1 MKQILIVDDDVAVT
15 NYFMVFLA
23 QTGLFETT
31 IVNDPREVMAHF
43 EKTDF
48 DVVLLD
54 IDMPYVSGM
63 DILQNMDEQAITVPV
78 IVLTGVNDVD
88 LAVKSMKLRAFN
100 YLVKPVDDD
109 KLLEV
114 IDDALKHSVLQ
125 KSIDELPSTLTQ
137 QQLVNTAAF
146 EHLYTQNPAMIRVL
160 HQAEQL
166 AGSDLSIFLWG
177 ESGTGKEALARAI
190 HYASPRRDKPFTVV
204 EATSFEPDHF
214 PAVFFGQVRGW
225 NDTRQETTGFLDKT
239 DGGTLF
245 LNHIEH
251 LTHPVQTRLQ
261 RVIQADEFYRE
272 NSATIHNVN
281 VRIIAAST
289 QDLTSAEY
297 EDTFSR
303 DLLYHLSID
312 SIQVPPLRER
322 QDDIPLLAEHFLR
335 EEVRKTGKQIRGFS
349 DNCMAMLKRYTYP
362 TNVQELLT
370 IVASAAAREERELI
384 TVSSFP
390 SIMSE
395 GIESSMD
402 TQETTFEPR
411 KLNDVIEDQIK
422 RTVRYFSGD
431 QQKAAEK
438 LGISAAEINKIL
450 EEKV

>member
-1 MKQILIVDDDVAVT
+1 MKHILIIDDDVAVT

-31 IVNDPREVMAHF
+31 VVNDPREVMAHF
-43 EKTDF
+43 EKTTF
-48 DVVLLD
+48 DIVLLD

-63 DILQNMDEQAITVPV
+63 DILQSMNERALTIPV
-78 IVLTGVNDVD
+78 VVLTGVNDID
-88 LAVKSMKLRAFN
+88 LAVKFMKLGAFD

-114 IDDALKHSVLQ
+114 IADGLKYSVLH
-125 KSIDELPSTLTQ
+125 KSIDELPKTLTQ
-137 QQLVNTAAF
+137 QQLVNKAAF
-146 EHLYTQNPAMIRVL
+146 EHLYTKNSEMIHVL

-166 AGSDLSIFLWG
+166 AGSNLSIFLWG

-190 HYASPRRDKPFTVV
+190 HCASPRRDKPFTVV
-204 EATSFEPDHF
+204 EATSFEPNQF

-225 NDTRQETTGFLDKT
+225 SDTRQETTGFLDKT

-261 RVIQADEFYRE
+261 RVIQAAEFYRE
-272 NSATIHNVN
+272 NSATIHSVN

-297 EDTFSR
+297 EETFSR
-303 DLLYHLSID
+303 DLLYHLTID
-312 SIQVPPLRER
+312 SIQIPPLRER
-322 QDDIPLLAEHFLR
+322 RGDIPLLAEHFLR

-362 TNVQELLT
+362 NNVQELLI
-370 IVASAAAREERELI
+370 IVASVAAREESDLI

-390 SIMSE
+390 STIVE
-395 GIESSMD
+395 GIEGSLD
-402 TQETTFEPR
+402 AHRNTFEPR

-431 QQKAAEK
+431 QHKAAEK
-438 LGISAAEINKIL
+438 LGISADEIHKIL
-450 EEKV
+450 DEKV